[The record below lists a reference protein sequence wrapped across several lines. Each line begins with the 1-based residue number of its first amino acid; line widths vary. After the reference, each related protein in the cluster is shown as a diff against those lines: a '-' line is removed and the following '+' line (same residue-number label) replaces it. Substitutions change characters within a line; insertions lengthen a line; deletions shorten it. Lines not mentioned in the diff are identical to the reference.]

1 MLTLFKNKLCQ
12 RLKTP
17 LPCNACSGLTL
28 LLKGTVDVLDLGEG
42 NGSIPDTTVVFE
54 GKIYYPELG
63 NNVGF
68 VGIDSNNILHVG
80 DFKQKDLEE
89 KDIQYGVSFGPILI
103 ANGEICDGLESG
115 VNPRTAIGQRSDGAM
130 LLLVVDGRQ
139 ASSLGA
145 TYGDLAE
152 VFADYGAVNAY
163 NLDGG
168 SSTVM
173 WFGGEYINSCAS
185 VKGVRPV
192 PTAFVVL
199 KEGVAGND

>member
-1 MLTLFKNKLCQ
+1 
-12 RLKTP
+12 
-17 LPCNACSGLTL
+17 
-28 LLKGTVDVLDLGEG
+28 
-42 NGSIPDTTVVFE
+42 
-54 GKIYYPELG
+54 
-63 NNVGF
+63 
-68 VGIDSNNILHVG
+68 
-80 DFKQKDLEE
+80 
-89 KDIQYGVSFGPILI
+89 
-103 ANGEICDGLESG
+103 
-115 VNPRTAIGQRSDGAM
+115 M

-145 TYGDLAE
+145 TYGDLAD

-199 KEGVAGND
+199 KEGVDGNG